1 MPDLPPASPPLP
13 SGPQQTQA
21 PGGQAASVA
30 WAIATTVVA
39 IVVGFLVWT
48 WMTRDVPAETTTPS
62 VNETAGA
69 AVQAPDAGEPVVP
82 QAEGDEDQATLS
94 PEQEQV
100 LLDLQRRED
109 GDPLALGTVD
119 APVVLI
125 EYADYRCPYCA
136 KWALEVKPGLQP
148 LVDDGTLRIEFRDT
162 IIFGEESAL
171 VAIAAR
177 AAGEQGMYWDY
188 HDAIFAAAPATGHA
202 DLPKER
208 LVELAAEVGVPDLE
222 RFEADLSSQELL
234 DAVQADMG
242 EAQSLGVR
250 STPTFIV
257 NTVPVRGSQPIEVFT
272 QLVEQ
277 QAALAP

>member
-1 MPDLPPASPPLP
+1 MPPA
-13 SGPQQTQA
+13 PQQTRE

-39 IVVGFLVWT
+39 IVVGVLVWT
-48 WMTRDVPAETTTPS
+48 WMTRDAPSETTPPAAGESVGAVVPAPTPAPVPVPVPEES
-62 VNETAGA
+62 VATQDADPDRA
-69 AVQAPDAGEPVVP
+69 A
-82 QAEGDEDQATLS
+82 LS

-100 LLDLQRRED
+100 LLGLQRRED
-109 GDPLALGTVD
+109 GDPLAVGAVD

-136 KWALEVKPGLQP
+136 SWALDVRPGLQP
-148 LVDDGTLRIEFRDT
+148 YVDDGTLRIEFRDT

-202 DLPKER
+202 ELPKER
-208 LVELAAEVGVPDLE
+208 LLQLAQEVGVPDLD
-222 RFEADLSSQELL
+222 RFEADLSSQDLL
-234 DAVQADMG
+234 DAVQADMA

-257 NTVPVRGSQPIEVFT
+257 NTVPVRGSQPVEVFT
-272 QLVEQ
+272 QLIDA
-277 QAALAP
+277 QAAVAP